1 MNENDIYQYQIQSI
15 KEICPE
21 IIEPALGELKR
32 NREYLNMIASENYPS
47 LPVQYACSLPCFNT
61 KYAEGIF
68 PRYDEN
74 GRKIKGTGRYYGGCE
89 NIDKVEELASNYA
102 RQLFGAD
109 HAYVQPH
116 SGADANLITYNA
128 ILNRRIV
135 EPFCGR
141 KGVKNVDDLNEADF
155 EELREL
161 WHSNILLSMELSSG
175 GHLTHGSRQN
185 ISSKIFNIKHYPL
198 DDNGLI
204 DYEVV
209 EKVASF
215 YKPLI
220 LLIGYSAYTR
230 KIDFERM
237 REIADKN
244 NSVLMVDMAHFAGL
258 VAGGIFTD
266 KYNPIPYADIATSTT
281 HKTLRGPRGGLI
293 LCKEEW
299 SKYIDKGCPGVI
311 GGPLENQIAAKA
323 IAFKE
328 ALSDD
333 FKDYANQIVR
343 NSQAFS
349 SRLKELGANLLT
361 NGTDNHIVIIDVRKY
376 GLNGRK
382 AEDLLK
388 KVHITCNRNSIPN
401 LEIKLNRE
409 EPWKTESRDD
419 PQGAWNTSGIR
430 LGTAA
435 LTTLGMKEEEMK
447 TIAEVIVDTLKSYKI
462 EDEKEKD
469 SLLRTYS
476 KKIIN
481 LLNKFPLYP
490 TLTT

>member
-21 IIEPALGELKR
+21 IVEPVIGELKR
-32 NREYLNMIASENYPS
+32 SREYLNMIASENYPS
-47 LPVQYACSLPCFNT
+47 LPAQYACSLPCFNS
-61 KYAEGIF
+61 KYAEGV
-68 PRYDEN
+68 PLRYNKE
-74 GRKIKGTGRYYGGCE
+74 GYKIKGTGRYYGGCE
-89 NIDKVEELASNYA
+89 NIDKVEELANKYA
-102 RQLFGAD
+102 CQLFGAD
-109 HAYVQPH
+109 HAYSQPH
-116 SGADANLITYNA
+116 SGADANLIAYNA
-128 ILNRRIV
+128 ILNKRVI
-135 EPFCGR
+135 EPFCSR
-141 KGVKNVDDLNEADF
+141 KGVKNIEELNETDF

-161 WHSNILLSMELSSG
+161 WHNNILLSMELSSG
-175 GHLTHGSRQN
+175 GHLTHGSKQN
-185 ISSKIFNIKHYPL
+185 ISSKIFKIKHYPL

-220 LLIGYSAYTR
+220 LLVGYSAYTR

-237 REIADKN
+237 REIANKN

-258 VAGGIFTD
+258 VAGGVFTD
-266 KYNPIPYADIATSTT
+266 NYNPIPYADIVTTTT

-299 SKYIDKGCPGVI
+299 GKYIDKGCPGVI
-311 GGPLENQIAAKA
+311 GGPLENQIVAKA

-333 FKDYANQIVR
+333 FKEYSKQIVK
-343 NSQAFS
+343 NTQALA

-361 NGTDNHIVIIDVRKY
+361 GGSDNHMVIIDVREY
-376 GLNGRK
+376 NLNGRQ

-388 KVHITCNRNSIPN
+388 EVHITCNRNSIPN

-409 EPWKTESRDD
+409 EPWKTKSRDD
-419 PQGAWNTSGIR
+419 LKGSWNTSGIR

-447 TIAEVIVDTLKSYKI
+447 IIAEVIANTLKTYEI
-462 EDEKEKD
+462 ENGKEKD
-469 SLLRTYS
+469 NLLQSYS
-476 KKIIN
+476 NRIIN
-481 LLNKFPLYP
+481 LLNKFPLYQE
-490 TLTT
+490 LTT